1 MSITIKEIAEKAGV
15 SKATVSLALN
25 NKGAVSEKTRELI
38 WDIANSNGYNKKSY
52 TIKKNILFIKYI
64 GNGAAIEHN
73 GDFVARVVDAIE
85 FASRELKYSLTI
97 KNIEVGE
104 FEREIKYI
112 DFDSFEGVIIL
123 ATELESDKG
132 EIIRTIPVPTVAVDN
147 MFEDH
152 DVDCVVMDNYGG
164 IFSAVRY
171 LYELGHRD
179 IGYIDSHIRFPNFEQ
194 RSIGYE
200 RAIRK
205 LGMEYSEEN
214 IKFVQPNLEGA
225 YCDMITELESGKRIP
240 SAYVAAND
248 TIAIGAIKAL
258 REKSYEVPEDVS
270 VVGFD
275 NIPFGRVLEKSLT
288 TMHVDKEQLGELAVK
303 ALNNKIKNKE
313 KGCIK
318 MVTRTKLTVRESTC
332 PPKAEQR

>member
-25 NKGAVSEKTRELI
+25 NKGAVSEKTKERV
-38 WDIANSNGYNKKSY
+38 WDIANKNGYNKKSY
-52 TIKKNILFIKYI
+52 TIRKNILFIKYI

-73 GDFVARVVDAIE
+73 GDFVARIVDSIE

-123 ATELESDKG
+123 ATELEAEMGDVIK
-132 EIIRTIPVPTVAVDN
+132 TIPVPVIAVDN
-147 MFEDH
+147 MFEDY

-164 IFSAVRY
+164 IFSAVKY
-171 LYELGHRD
+171 LYDLGHTE
-179 IGYIDSHIRFPNFEQ
+179 IGYIDSLIRFPNFEQ
-194 RSIGYE
+194 RTTGYE
-200 RAIRK
+200 RALKK
-205 LGMEYSEEN
+205 LGLKYNQKN
-214 IKFVQPNLEGA
+214 IKLVQPNLEGS
-225 YCDMITELESGKRIP
+225 YSGMILEIDKGSHMP
-240 SAYVAAND
+240 TAFVAAND

-258 REKSYEVPEDVS
+258 REKGYEIPQDIS
-270 VVGFD
+270 IVGFD
-275 NIPFGRVLEKSLT
+275 NIPFGRVLDKSLT
-288 TMHVDKEQLGELAVK
+288 TMNVDKEQLGELAVK
-303 ALNNKIKNKE
+303 ALNNKIKNME

-318 MVTRTKLTVRESTC
+318 MITMTGLTVRESTS
-332 PPKAEQR
+332 PPKTKR